1 MKIRPFT
8 MKISV
13 AILCA
18 FFWHCSEEPLSSE
31 LNHSTLH
38 LDTLLINDVEFINYL
53 IYPTLGS
60 NEKLYLGTKD
70 SIDIPITFIEMETPS
85 YINYWG
91 YLEDTN
97 YTIDSIR
104 LLLFSN
110 DSSLEQESTPHL
122 YFSPDSHFNE
132 NSSNYLDF
140 DGLVLSDWIDV
151 GKPRIKENILDT
163 SNTFL
168 YSQLIWSLDTLKDA
182 LYDTSD
188 SNLVRTFALQFPD
201 ENSSFIELFS
211 EEAASNVTDPQVLIY
226 YHFDVS
232 SSDTTIYDT
241 NFVTIF
247 SSSDLSIIKP
257 KYSHADTSKI
267 GLSSG
272 LGLRAK
278 MNISFSANDLLLL
291 DGALIKSANLEI
303 PIDTTISDSGYKI
316 IIDPIQNDSS
326 EYFPSNIFLNDPYLS
341 YGSPYRVS
349 NNTNGQNYVVSLKD
363 YFQNIVLG
371 NVNNIGYKIVGDDK
385 NSPFQSVW
393 FDLNDSTKKPQI
405 KIVYV
410 SF

>member
-1 MKIRPFT
+1 MKIRPIT

-303 PIDTTISDSGYKI
+303 PIDTT
-316 IIDPIQNDSS
+316 
-326 EYFPSNIFLNDPYLS
+326 
-341 YGSPYRVS
+341 
-349 NNTNGQNYVVSLKD
+349 
-363 YFQNIVLG
+363 
-371 NVNNIGYKIVGDDK
+371 
-385 NSPFQSVW
+385 
-393 FDLNDSTKKPQI
+393 
-405 KIVYV
+405 
-410 SF
+410 

>member
-8 MKISV
+8 MKIGV

-31 LNHSTLH
+31 LNHSTLY

-132 NSSNYLDF
+132 NSSNHLDF

-232 SSDTTIYDT
+232 SADTTIYDT

-316 IIDPIQNDSS
+316 IIDPIKNYSS
-326 EYFPSNIFLNDPYLS
+326 EYDPSNIFLNDPYLS
-341 YGSPYRVS
+341 YGLPYRVS

-363 YFQNIVLG
+363 YFQNIILG

-385 NSPFQSVW
+385 NSPFLSVW

>member
-31 LNHSTLH
+31 LNHSTLY

-132 NSSNYLDF
+132 NSSNHLDF
-140 DGLVLSDWIDV
+140 DGLLLSDWIDV

-232 SSDTTIYDT
+232 SADTTIYDT

-326 EYFPSNIFLNDPYLS
+326 EYDPLNIFLNDPYLS

>member
-1 MKIRPFT
+1 
-8 MKISV
+8 
-13 AILCA
+13 
-18 FFWHCSEEPLSSE
+18 
-31 LNHSTLH
+31 
-38 LDTLLINDVEFINYL
+38 
-53 IYPTLGS
+53 
-60 NEKLYLGTKD
+60 
-70 SIDIPITFIEMETPS
+70 
-85 YINYWG
+85 
-91 YLEDTN
+91 
-97 YTIDSIR
+97 
-104 LLLFSN
+104 
-110 DSSLEQESTPHL
+110 
-122 YFSPDSHFNE
+122 
-132 NSSNYLDF
+132 
-140 DGLVLSDWIDV
+140 
-151 GKPRIKENILDT
+151 
-163 SNTFL
+163 
-168 YSQLIWSLDTLKDA
+168 LKDA

-303 PIDTTISDSGYKI
+303 PINTTISDSGYKI

-326 EYFPSNIFLNDPYLS
+326 EYDPSNIFLNDPYLS

>member
-31 LNHSTLH
+31 LNHSTLY

-132 NSSNYLDF
+132 NSSNHLDF

-232 SSDTTIYDT
+232 SADTTIYDT

-326 EYFPSNIFLNDPYLS
+326 EYDPSNIFLNDPYLS

-385 NSPFQSVW
+385 NSPFLSVW

>member
-31 LNHSTLH
+31 LNHSTLY

-132 NSSNYLDF
+132 NSSNHLDF

-232 SSDTTIYDT
+232 SADTTIYDT

-316 IIDPIQNDSS
+316 IIDPIQNNSS
-326 EYFPSNIFLNDPYLS
+326 EYDPSNIFLNDPYLS

-385 NSPFQSVW
+385 NSPFLSVW

>member
-8 MKISV
+8 IKISV

-31 LNHSTLH
+31 LNHSTLY

-132 NSSNYLDF
+132 NSSNHLDF

-232 SSDTTIYDT
+232 SADTTIYDT

-316 IIDPIQNDSS
+316 IIDPIQNNSS
-326 EYFPSNIFLNDPYLS
+326 EYDPSNIFLNDPYLS

-385 NSPFQSVW
+385 NSPFLSVW